1 MNRPG
6 IRERSHHQR
15 RGLGSD
21 SLMQSYS
28 VRAGPGLLL
37 ILLLLSFGFAQEFTL
52 QGSTVTYSA
61 RDAQGSWQGRAPL
74 SSLSLRAEPGGLRVS
89 AELEPGA
96 FNSGN
101 FIRDGNARFTVF
113 EVNRYPT
120 ATLSGV
126 LPLAPEMLGAAPESQ
141 TQETRTQS
149 AQFSGQLT
157 LHGVTR
163 DLSFPVTV
171 VSSGPQASARGSFA
185 VQLSD
190 FEMRRPSLF
199 GVVVDDRVEV
209 SVSLTLTFG
218 GE

>member
-1 MNRPG
+1 
-6 IRERSHHQR
+6 
-15 RGLGSD
+15 
-21 SLMQSYS
+21 MQIHNTC
-28 VRAGPGLLL
+28 AGPRLLL
-37 ILLLLSFGFAQEFTL
+37 ALLLLSFSFAQEFTL
-52 QGSTVTYSA
+52 QDSTVTYSA

-74 SSLSLRAEPGGLRVS
+74 SSLSLRAEPDGLRVS

-96 FNSGN
+96 FSSGN

-126 LPLAPEMLGAAPESQ
+126 LPLTPEMLAPAPESQ
-141 TQETRTQS
+141 PQETRTQS
-149 AQFSGQLT
+149 AQFRGQLT
-157 LHGVTR
+157 LHGITR

-171 VSSGPQASARGSFA
+171 TRSGFEARAQGSFA

-209 SVSLTLTFG
+209 SVSLSGSFG

>member
-1 MNRPG
+1 
-6 IRERSHHQR
+6 
-15 RGLGSD
+15 
-21 SLMQSYS
+21 MQTYS
-28 VRAGPGLLL
+28 MRVGPGLLL
-37 ILLLLSFGFAQEFTL
+37 TLLLLSFGFAQEFTL
-52 QGSTVTYSA
+52 QDSTVTYSA

-74 SSLSLRAEPGGLRVS
+74 SSLSLRAEADGLRVS

-96 FNSGN
+96 FSSGN

-113 EVNRYPT
+113 EVGQYPT

-126 LPLAPEMLGAAPESQ
+126 LPLTAELLRPTTEPSTQ
-141 TQETRTQS
+141 T

-171 VSSGPQASARGSFA
+171 TRSGIEARAQGSFA

-209 SVSLTLTFG
+209 SVSLSGTFG

>member
-1 MNRPG
+1 M
-6 IRERSHHQR
+6 
-15 RGLGSD
+15 
-21 SLMQSYS
+21 
-28 VRAGPGLLL
+28 PGLLL
-37 ILLLLSFGFAQEFTL
+37 TLLLLSFGFAQEFTL
-52 QGSTVTYSA
+52 QDSTVTYSA
-61 RDAQGSWQGRAPL
+61 RDAQSSWQGRAPL
-74 SSLSLRAEPGGLRVS
+74 SSLTLNAEPGGLRVS

-96 FNSGN
+96 FSSGN

-126 LPLAPEMLGAAPESQ
+126 LPLAPEMLAPAPEPATQ
-141 TQETRTQS
+141 T

-171 VSSGPQASARGSFA
+171 TRSGPQARAQGSFA

-199 GVVVDDRVEV
+199 GVVVDDRVDL